1 MIARER
7 LARASAP
14 LGVAAAAYLLAVQL
28 APGDPDMYWHLA
40 SGTWMLEH
48 RALLRED
55 IFSSTIRGQ
64 PYSVGEWLGQLAL
77 AAAFEA
83 GSWQGI
89 VVLRSLLVA
98 CGAFFLM
105 RAARHLAAPW
115 PAAIIVVL
123 FALALSRQSWGDRP
137 QLFSIAL
144 FPLVL
149 ERCLAARGG
158 DLRALWALPPILL
171 LWTNLHGGYPLGLA
185 AIGAFALEALLLRR
199 RAARAF
205 VVAGL
210 AAAAATLLD
219 PGALGLGAAAS
230 HVLAPPRFI
239 VEEMPPDLGR
249 PAGLVFVGFVIAAL
263 AGTFVSRS
271 RLLEALL
278 LLPLLWLGLSAQR
291 HLHWLPFA
299 AAPFIAANGAALWR
313 RIPYPRGRPHPLPA
327 AAQLALAL
335 ALVAGAALATA
346 YAPRVPDERA
356 YPVAAGD
363 AIRAGSGAL
372 FHEYDWGGW
381 LIFHHPERP
390 VFIDGRLFPF
400 MPAVLD
406 DYVELAEAGPRW
418 REVLE
423 RRGIREALLRPA
435 TPLAGALRGA
445 GWVVRTEG
453 PGHVLLARP

>member
-1 MIARER
+1 MIPRGW

-14 LGVAAAAYLLAVQL
+14 LGVAAAAYLLALQL
-28 APGDPDMYWHLA
+28 PPGDPDMYWHLA
-40 SGTWMLEH
+40 SGSWMLEH

-64 PYSVGEWLGQLAL
+64 PYSVGEWLGQIAL

-83 GSWQGI
+83 ASWQGL

-105 RAARHLAAPW
+105 RAARHLGAPW
-115 PAAIIVVL
+115 PAAIIVVV

-149 ERCLAARGG
+149 ERCLAARSG
-158 DLRALWALPPILL
+158 DRRALWALPPVLL
-171 LWTNLHGGYPLGLA
+171 VWTNLHGGYPLGLA

-199 RAARAF
+199 PALRGFIA
-205 VVAGL
+205 AGL
-210 AAAAATLLD
+210 AAAVATLVD

-230 HVLAPPRFI
+230 HVLSPPRFI
-239 VEEMPPDLGR
+239 VEEMPPDLLR
-249 PAGLVFVGFVIAAL
+249 PAGLLFAGFVLAAL
-263 AGTFVSRS
+263 AGVTVSRG

-278 LLPLLWLGLSAQR
+278 LVPLLWLGLSAQR

-299 AAPFIAANGAALWR
+299 AAPFIAANGADLWR
-313 RIPYPRGRPHPLPA
+313 RIPYPRGRSHPLPA
-327 AAQLALAL
+327 AAQVAL
-335 ALVAGAALATA
+335 ALVLVAAAALATA
-346 YAPRVPDERA
+346 FAPRAADERA

-363 AIRAGSGAL
+363 PIRAGTGTL

-400 MPAVLD
+400 VPAVVD
-406 DYVELAEAGPRW
+406 DYVELMGAGPRW

-423 RRGIREALLRPA
+423 RRAIREALLRPA
-435 TPLAGALRGA
+435 TPLAAALRGL
-445 GWVVRTEG
+445 GWVVRSEG
-453 PGHVLLARP
+453 AGHVLLARP